1 MKSKFL
7 LLPLLATCFAFTAC
21 NYDAPLTE
29 KPTRKVDERLLGSWV
44 DDNKEDKK
52 REVMIVRK
60 LDDSTYVVAFDNDI
74 YRAFHSDFAGTA
86 FLSIQD
92 LNADNRKYVYFV
104 WQLSADNTQ
113 LTLVGVSTKVVP
125 ESTKGQAALQKLI
138 KQHLKNPELFGDP
151 LTFTRKN
158 PR

>member
-1 MKSKFL
+1 MKPHPL
-7 LLPLLATCFAFTAC
+7 LLLLLAGCLLLTGC
-21 NYDAPLTE
+21 NYDVPLTAR
-29 KPTRKVDERLLGSWV
+29 PTRKVDARLLGDWV
-44 DDNKEDKK
+44 SVDKDTAK
-52 REVMIVRK
+52 AELLNVRR
-60 LDDSTYVVAFDNDI
+60 LDDVTYVAAFDRDI

-92 LNADNRKYVYFV
+92 LNADNLKYVYFV

-125 ESTKGQAALQKLI
+125 ESTKDRAALQKLV
-138 KQHLKNPELFGDP
+138 KANLSNPALLGDP
-151 LTFTRKN
+151 LTFTRKT